1 MKKNDIESFLR
12 ENKPQVKENQTFLLE
27 VQQKM
32 RSVEG
37 LKSEIDRQRKYGRL
51 VLVITLITGIVVGA
65 LGMILA
71 YLPPLYLP
79 PLDHDAISS
88 SLIADIRLFLN
99 SCKQHLLLL
108 IAICASCLGALWAQ
122 KKAM

>member
-12 ENKPQVKENQTFLLE
+12 ENKPQLKENQTFLLE

-65 LGMILA
+65 LGVILA
-71 YLPPLYLP
+71 YLHPYNSE
-79 PLDHDAISS
+79 AISS
-88 SLIADIRLFLN
+88 GIISEIRLFLETHR
-99 SCKQHLLLL
+99 QHLLLF
-108 IAICASCLGALWAQ
+108 ITICASSLGILWAYQ
-122 KKAM
+122 KAM

>member
-12 ENKPQVKENQTFLLE
+12 ENKPQLKENQTFLLE

-71 YLPPLYLP
+71 YLPPL
-79 PLDHDAISS
+79 DHDAISS

>member
-65 LGMILA
+65 LGVILA
-71 YLPPLYLP
+71 YLQ
-79 PLDHDAISS
+79 PLDSGSISS
-88 SLIADIRLFLN
+88 CITSDIRLFLDTY
-99 SCKQHLLLL
+99 KQHLILL
-108 IAICASCLGALWAQ
+108 IAICASSLGVLWAYN
-122 KKAM
+122 KAM

>member
-37 LKSEIDRQRKYGRL
+37 VKNEVDRQRKYGKFAL
-51 VLVITLITGIVVGA
+51 IVTLITGVVVGA
-65 LGMILA
+65 LGVLIA
-71 YLPPLYLP
+71 VLYP
-79 PLDHDAISS
+79 IDPEAISS
-88 SLIADIRLFLN
+88 GLLSEIRLFLDTY
-99 SCKQHLLLL
+99 KQYLLLP
-108 IAICASCLGALWAQ
+108 IAICASSLGVILARQ
-122 KKAM
+122 KVG